1 MTSYLD
7 WAKGWKNTPKRN
19 TIGKK
24 VKELVNPPGPVR
36 QQIINAIYKIANQI
50 NKLDYSLNK
59 LQTYDRQLFEKTVNS
74 LVEGDKT
81 RAAMF
86 AGELAEIRKMAKI
99 ILTVRYA
106 LEKVKIRLETA
117 LIVGDM
123 HANLAPAVVALKQVA
138 GYLKG
143 MMPDVFAELMEVDE
157 TLQLSMMQ
165 TVAAVPDMMSTAVV
179 NEEAQKILRDASI
192 VAEQRIKQQ
201 FPEIPSLE
209 GGIPT
214 GAQPGATIEEAK

>member
-1 MTSYLD
+1 MSGFEK
-7 WAKGWKNTPKRN
+7 WAAQWNKNPKRN

-24 VKELVNPPGPVR
+24 FREFVSPPGPIR
-36 QQIINAIYKIANQI
+36 QQIISAVYKITNQI
-50 NKLDYSLNK
+50 NRLDYSMAK
-59 LQTYDRQLFEKTVNS
+59 LQSYDKQLFEKTVNS
-74 LVEGDKT
+74 LIEGDKT
-81 RAAMF
+81 KAAMF

-117 LIVGDM
+117 VIVGDM

-157 TLQLSMMQ
+157 TLQLTMMQ
-165 TVAAVPDMMSTAVV
+165 TVAAVPDMLNTNVV
-179 NEEAQKILRDASI
+179 SEEAAKILKDASL

-201 FPEIPSLE
+201 FPDIPSLE
-209 GGIPT
+209 AVSAPT
-214 GAQPGATIEEAK
+214 GGLAGATVEEK

>member
-1 MTSYLD
+1 MSGFEK
-7 WAKGWKNTPKRN
+7 WAAQWNKNPRRN

-24 VKELVNPPGPVR
+24 FREFVSPPGPIK
-36 QQIINAIYKIANQI
+36 QQIISAVYKITNQI
-50 NKLDYSLNK
+50 NRLDYSMAK
-59 LQTYDRQLFEKTVNS
+59 LQSYDKQLFEKTVNS
-74 LVEGDKT
+74 LIEGDKT
-81 RAAMF
+81 KAAMF

-117 LIVGDM
+117 VIVGDM

-143 MMPDVFAELMEVDE
+143 MMPDVFTELMEVDE
-157 TLQLSMMQ
+157 TLQLTMMQ
-165 TVAAVPDMMSTAVV
+165 TVAAVPDMLNTNVV
-179 NEEAQKILRDASI
+179 SEEAAKILKDASL

-201 FPEIPSLE
+201 FPDIPSLDSVSA
-209 GGIPT
+209 PT
-214 GAQPGATIEEAK
+214 GGLAGATVEEK

>member
-1 MTSYLD
+1 MTSYID
-7 WAKGWKNTPKRN
+7 WAKGWKSQPKRN

-24 VKELVNPPGPVR
+24 VKDLINPPGPVR

-74 LVEGDKT
+74 LIEGDKT

-123 HANLAPAVVALKQVA
+123 HANLAPAVVALKHVA

-143 MMPDVFAELMEVDE
+143 MMPDVFTELMEIDE

-179 NEEAQKILRDASI
+179 NEEAQKILKDASL

-201 FPEIPSLE
+201 FPEIPSIE
-209 GGIPT
+209 GGIPAGPT
-214 GAQPGATIEEAK
+214 ASATVEEAK